1 MRRSVSSQRP
11 TTRVDCVWVSNL
23 VLVRLGNDYQQI
35 TPPRLFAGGPPL
47 RRVNARGH
55 FVRAKIDLKT
65 YAKLASGTLGTLCL
79 LLPAFAKP
87 APPARKAALEPSVTA
102 ALCQVVYPLDQSPDE
117 GYRYMF
123 LGNGFFVN
131 NQGYVVTAA
140 HLLSSFRYGGEPYI
154 LVGPPQGPARMIE
167 APIVAADWGH
177 DVAVLRAE
185 PNPFQNDKSIGFL
198 PLSAD
203 EPAPGAD
210 VVAESLIPPDEKDAH
225 TSAPPREDFSKGEV
239 IDYQFYRDQDNSEQ
253 QLLLFDRDVVPG
265 QSGSPLVSTG
275 TRAVVGVIVG
285 RWLHPT
291 VATSGPESGRV
302 TVSPGAALRIHY
314 AIGLL
319 EQSHV
324 QWDMAS
330 KPPQVAAVPQTT
342 GSSAPVPLSL
352 VGVPYPPQALFG
364 GEVTLDAQVRA
375 DGKLGDIRVVSGG
388 TPFLNVALGAAKTWS
403 FVPARLNGQAVPSR
417 IGIVFQ
423 FAQSFLPRVTP
434 NLDQPTGPL
443 PNAANSSALPITT
456 VQPDYPPNSLAEGSV
471 ILYGLVD
478 TQGRLTSLSALHPVP
493 SLTTAAEDAVRQ
505 WQFAS
510 GVRDGAPAES
520 AVIVVT
526 TFRRVTGHFTREP

>member
-1 MRRSVSSQRP
+1 MR
-11 TTRVDCVWVSNL
+11 
-23 VLVRLGNDYQQI
+23 
-35 TPPRLFAGGPPL
+35 A
-47 RRVNARGH
+47 
-55 FVRAKIDLKT
+55 IDNWKT
-65 YAKLASGTLGTLCL
+65 YATLIIGMLGIVCL
-79 LLPAFAKP
+79 LLPTFADP
-87 APPARKAALEPSVTA
+87 ALAARKAAVDPAVSA
-102 ALCQVVYPLDQSPDE
+102 ALCQVVYPLDQSPEE

-177 DVAVLRAE
+177 DVAVLRAK
-185 PNPFQNDKSIGFL
+185 PNPFQSDKSIGFL

-225 TSAPPREDFSKGEV
+225 TSAPAREDFSQGEV

-275 TRAVVGVIVG
+275 SHAVVGVIVG

-291 VATSGPESGRV
+291 VAPSGPESGHV

-330 KPPQVAAVPQTT
+330 KPAEVAVPQTT
-342 GSSAPVPLSL
+342 GSSVPVPLSL
-352 VGVPYPPQALFG
+352 VGAPFPPQALFG
-364 GEVTLDAQVRA
+364 GEVSLDAQVGV
-375 DGKLGDIRVVSGG
+375 DGKLGSIRVVSGAA
-388 TPFLNVALGAAKTWS
+388 PFLDAALGAAKTWS
-403 FVPARLNGQAVPSR
+403 FVPARLNGQIVPSR

-423 FAQSFLPRVTP
+423 FAESFLPRVTP
-434 NLDQPTGPL
+434 NLNQPTGPL
-443 PNAANSSALPITT
+443 PNAANSAALPVTT
-456 VQPDYPPNSLAEGSV
+456 VQPNYPPDSLAEGSV

-478 TQGRLTSLSALHPVP
+478 SQGQLTSLSALHSVP
-493 SLTTAAEDAVRQ
+493 SLTTPAEDAVRH

-526 TFRRVTGHFTREP
+526 TFRRVTGHFTRQP

>member
-1 MRRSVSSQRP
+1 M
-11 TTRVDCVWVSNL
+11 
-23 VLVRLGNDYQQI
+23 
-35 TPPRLFAGGPPL
+35 
-47 RRVNARGH
+47 
-55 FVRAKIDLKT
+55 RAKLIQKT
-65 YAKLASGTLGTLCL
+65 YLKLPFGVLAVLCL
-79 LLPAFAKP
+79 LLPVSAKP
-87 APPARKAALEPSVTA
+87 APAGHKAVADPSVTA
-102 ALCQVVYPLDQSPDE
+102 ALCQVVYPLDQSPEE

-131 NQGYVVTAA
+131 DQGYVVTAA
-140 HLLSSFRYGGEPYI
+140 HLLSSFRYGGAPYI
-154 LVGPPQGPARMIE
+154 LVGPPQGPAQMLE
-167 APIVAADWGH
+167 APIVAVDWDH
-177 DVAVLRAE
+177 DVAVLHAK
-185 PNPFQNDKSIGFL
+185 PNPFQRDKNIGFL

-225 TSAPPREDFSKGEV
+225 TSAPAHEDFAQGEV
-239 IDYQFYRDQDNSEQ
+239 IDYQFYGDQGNS
-253 QLLLFDRDVVPG
+253 QLLLFDRDVVAG

-275 TRAVVGVIVG
+275 SHAVVGVIVG

-291 VATSGPESGRV
+291 VAPSGPETGHV

-330 KPPQVAAVPQTT
+330 KAPEPAAAPEQPRDSGVPT
-342 GSSAPVPLSL
+342 PLSL

-364 GEVTLDAQVRA
+364 GEVTLDAEVST
-375 DGKLGDIRVVSGG
+375 DGKLGDIRVVAGAA
-388 TPFLNVALGAAKTWS
+388 PFLDVALGAARTWS
-403 FVPARLNGQAVPSR
+403 FNPARLDGQAVASR

-434 NLDQPTGPL
+434 NLDRPTGPL
-443 PNAANSSALPITT
+443 PNAANSAALPVTT
-456 VQPDYPPNSLAEGSV
+456 IQPSYPPNSLAEGSV

-478 TQGRLTSLSALHPVP
+478 AQGQITSLSALHSVP
-493 SLTTAAEDAVRQ
+493 SLTTPAENAVRQ

-510 GVRDGAPAES
+510 GLRDGTPAES

-526 TFRRVTGHFTREP
+526 TFRRVTGHLSREP

>member
-1 MRRSVSSQRP
+1 M
-11 TTRVDCVWVSNL
+11 
-23 VLVRLGNDYQQI
+23 
-35 TPPRLFAGGPPL
+35 
-47 RRVNARGH
+47 H
-55 FVRAKIDLKT
+55 
-65 YAKLASGTLGTLCL
+65 AKLNMKTCAKLPLGALGVLCF
-79 LLPAFAKP
+79 LLPAFTEP
-87 APPARKAALEPSVTA
+87 APAPRKAAADPSVTA
-102 ALCQVVYPLDQSPDE
+102 ALCQVVYPLDQSPEE

-154 LVGPPQGPARMIE
+154 LVGPPQGPARMLE
-167 APIVAADWGH
+167 APIVAADWDH
-177 DVAVLRAE
+177 DVAVLRAK
-185 PNPFQNDKSIGFL
+185 PNPFQNDKNIGFL
-198 PLSAD
+198 ALSAD
-203 EPAPGAD
+203 TLAPGAD
-210 VVAESLIPPDEKDAH
+210 VVSESLIPPDEKDAH
-225 TSAPPREDFSKGEV
+225 TSAPPREDFSQGEV
-239 IDYQFYRDQDNSEQ
+239 IDYQFYRDRGDSEQ

-275 TRAVVGVIVG
+275 THAVVGVVVG

-291 VATSGPESGRV
+291 VAPSGPESGHV

-330 KPPQVAAVPQTT
+330 KPPEVAAAPQQAD
-342 GSSAPVPLSL
+342 GSTVPVPLSL

-364 GEVTLDAQVRA
+364 GEVTLDAEVGTG
-375 DGKLGDIRVVSGG
+375 GKLDDIRVVSGAA
-388 TPFLNVALGAAKTWS
+388 PFLDVALGAAKTWT
-403 FVPARLNGQAVPSR
+403 FVPARTDGQVVSSR

-443 PNAANSSALPITT
+443 PNVANSSALPVTT

-478 TQGRLTSLSALHPVP
+478 AQGQLTSLSALHSVP
-493 SLTTAAEDAVRQ
+493 SLTTSAEDAVRQ
-505 WQFAS
+505 WRFAS
-510 GVRDGAPAES
+510 GLRDGAPAES
-520 AVIVVT
+520 AVVVVT
-526 TFRRVTGHFTREP
+526 TFRRVTGHLSREP